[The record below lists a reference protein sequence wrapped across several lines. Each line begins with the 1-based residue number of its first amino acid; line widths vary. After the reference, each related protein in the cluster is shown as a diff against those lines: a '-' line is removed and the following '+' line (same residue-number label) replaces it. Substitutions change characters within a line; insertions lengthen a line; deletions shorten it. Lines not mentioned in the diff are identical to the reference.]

1 MSIFKD
7 VADDIYEA
15 AFDPERWPG
24 VIDRISLH
32 CGAESGGMMVFDSI
46 RPIRMLATGR
56 TAGLL
61 SQVAEAGHWKLDR
74 RIPFFLANPL
84 SGFVVADEYFP
95 PEVARDET
103 AMLGQALGFNQ
114 QVGTIIPMP
123 TGELVVFVLNRLRE
137 KGRFDPL
144 LTASLNDLHPHLA
157 RSAYLAARLR
167 MERAQS
173 TVSAL
178 QALGVPAA
186 VLSGKGRVM
195 ASNALI
201 ESVSQTLIPL
211 ALGGLGLAQPAP
223 NKLLQEAIA
232 ATQSDPRAAARSIP
246 VPAEADRPAMILHV
260 VPLLRSASDIFSG
273 AATLIAVV
281 TVSAS
286 RLVPSLQ
293 VLMGLFDLTPAE
305 VKLAA
310 ALAGGVSLQE
320 AAARNGVQ
328 MTTARTHLDRIFR
341 KTGTSRQGQLVALLK
356 GTQLL

>member
-1 MSIFKD
+1 MSILRD

-15 AFDPERWPG
+15 AFDPERWPRL
-24 VIDRISLH
+24 IDRISLRS
-32 CGAESGGMMVFDSI
+32 GAESGGMMVFDSI
-46 RPIRMLATGR
+46 RPIRNLATGR
-56 TAGLL
+56 TADLL
-61 SQVAEAGHWKLDR
+61 AKLEEAGHWKLDR
-74 RIPFFLANPL
+74 RIPFFFANPL
-84 SGFVVADEYFP
+84 SGFVVADEYFS
-95 PEVARDET
+95 PEIVGDET
-103 AMLGQALGFNQ
+103 AMLGQSLGFDQ
-114 QVGTIIPMP
+114 QAGTIIPMP
-123 TGELVVFVLNRLRE
+123 TGELVVFVLNRLRTE
-137 KGRFDPL
+137 GRFDP
-144 LTASLNDLHPHLA
+144 SLIGTLNGLYPDLA

-167 MERAQS
+167 MERAVS

-211 ALGGLGLAQPAP
+211 AFGGLGLARPAA

-232 ATQSDPRAAARSIP
+232 AAQDDQQVAARSIP
-246 VPAEADRPAMILHV
+246 VTAEEDRPAMIVHV

-273 AATLIAVV
+273 AAVLIAAV

-310 ALAGGVSLQE
+310 DLANGLSLQE
-320 AAARNGVQ
+320 AAGRSGVQ
-328 MTTARTHLDRIFR
+328 MTTARTHLARIFH

>member
-1 MSIFKD
+1 MLND

-15 AFDPERWPG
+15 AFDPERWPR
-24 VIDRISLH
+24 VIDRISLRS
-32 CGAESGGMMVFDSI
+32 GAESGGMMVFDSI
-46 RPIRMLATGR
+46 RPIRSLATGR
-56 TAGLL
+56 SAELWARA
-61 SQVAEAGHWKLDR
+61 SEAGRWKQDR
-74 RIPFFLANPL
+74 RIPFFFSNPL

-95 PEVARDET
+95 PEIQGDGTLELAH
-103 AMLGQALGFNQ
+103 ALGLEQ

-123 TGELVVFVLNRLRE
+123 TGELVVFILNRLRE
-137 KGRFDPL
+137 EGRFDPGV
-144 LTASLNDLHPHLA
+144 TEELNRLYPHFA
-157 RSAYLAARLR
+157 RSAHLAARLR
-167 MERAQS
+167 MERALS

-211 ALGGLGLAQPAP
+211 AFGGLGLARPAA

-232 ATQSDPRAAARSIP
+232 AAQGDQAAAAHSIP
-246 VPAEADRPAMILHV
+246 VPAEDDRPAMIVHV

-273 AATLIAVV
+273 AAILIAAV

-310 ALAGGVSLQE
+310 ALASGMSLEE
-320 AAARNGVQ
+320 AAARTGVQ
-328 MTTARTHLDRIFR
+328 LTTARSHLGRIFR

-356 GTQLL
+356 GSQLL

>member
-1 MSIFKD
+1 MLKD

-15 AFDPERWPG
+15 AFDPEGWPR
-24 VIDRISLH
+24 VIDRISRH
-32 CGAESGGMMVFDSI
+32 SGAESGVMMVFDNI
-46 RPIRMLATGR
+46 RPVKSLATGR
-56 TAGLL
+56 SLDLWAKV
-61 SQVAEAGHWKLDR
+61 SEAERWKQDR
-74 RIPFFLANPL
+74 RIPFFFSNPL

-95 PEVARDET
+95 PEI
-103 AMLGQALGFNQ
+103 LGDGTLEIAHALGLDQ

-123 TGELVVFVLNRLRE
+123 TGELVVFILNRLRE
-137 KGRFDPL
+137 RGRFDPG
-144 LTASLNDLHPHLA
+144 LTGELNRLYPHLA

-167 MERAQS
+167 MERALS
-173 TVSAL
+173 TVAAL

-186 VLSGKGRVM
+186 VLSAKGRVM

-201 ESVSQTLIPL
+201 ESVSDTLIPL
-211 ALGGLGLAQPAP
+211 AFGGLGLVRPAA
-223 NKLLQEAIA
+223 NKLLQEAITA
-232 ATQSDPRAAARSIP
+232 AQGDQEAAARSIP
-246 VPAEADRPAMILHV
+246 VPAEADRPATIVHV
-260 VPLLRSASDIFSG
+260 VPLRRSASDIFSG
-273 AATLIAVV
+273 AATLIAAV

-310 ALAGGVSLQE
+310 ALAGGSSLQQ
-320 AAARNGVQ
+320 AAFRSGIQ
-328 MTTARTHLDRIFR
+328 KTTARTHLDAIFR

>member
-1 MSIFKD
+1 MSILRD

-15 AFDPERWPG
+15 AFDPERWPR

-32 CGAESGGMMVFDSI
+32 SGADSGGMMVFDNI
-46 RPIRMLATGR
+46 QPIRNLATGR
-56 TAGLL
+56 TADLL
-61 SQVAEAGHWKLDR
+61 SRVSEGGHWKLDR
-74 RIPFFLANPL
+74 RIPFFFANPL
-84 SGFVVADEYFP
+84 SGFVVADEYFS
-95 PEVARDET
+95 PEIVHDET
-103 AMLGQALGFNQ
+103 AMLGRALGFDQ
-114 QVGTIIPMP
+114 QAGTIIPMP

-137 KGRFDPL
+137 AGRFDPA
-144 LTASLNDLHPHLA
+144 LTGELNRLHPHLA

-167 MERAQS
+167 MERAHS
-173 TVSAL
+173 TVVAL

-186 VLSGKGRVM
+186 VLSGKGRVL

-211 ALGGLGLAQPAP
+211 AFGGLGLARPAA

-232 ATQSDPRAAARSIP
+232 AAQGDQETASRSIP
-246 VPAEADRPAMILHV
+246 VQAEDGRPAMIVHV
-260 VPLLRSASDIFSG
+260 VPLRRSASDIFSG
-273 AATLIAVV
+273 AAILIAAV

-286 RLVPSLQ
+286 RVVPSLQ

-310 ALAGGVSLQE
+310 ALAGGLSLQ
-320 AAARNGVQ
+320 AAAAVSGIQ

-356 GTQLL
+356 GSQLL